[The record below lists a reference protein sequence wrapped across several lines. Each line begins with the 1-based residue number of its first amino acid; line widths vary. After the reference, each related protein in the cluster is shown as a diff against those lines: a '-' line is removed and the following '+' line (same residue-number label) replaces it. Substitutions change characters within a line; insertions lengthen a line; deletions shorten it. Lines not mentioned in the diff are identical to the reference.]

1 MSPEEWVEATKD
13 AVIRI
18 EEQREVKALAH
29 QNVSINCFHDGWA
42 TLVSIEAQVSTS
54 VFHYHNDLNLLHR
67 YES

>member
-29 QNVSINCFHDGWA
+29 QNVSINCFHDG
-42 TLVSIEAQVSTS
+42 
-54 VFHYHNDLNLLHR
+54 
-67 YES
+67 